1 MTAPRYQEFGPEAI
15 PRVTPADGVE
25 VKVIAGRVGDV
36 VGPIEQP
43 ATEPVYLDV
52 TLDAGARF
60 EHALPEDHTAFA
72 YVYEGQVRV
81 GESSPD
87 AAGSAA
93 TIEAPELAVLGPG
106 ARAVFEGRAPRSRLI
121 LIAGKPLREPVARY
135 GPFVMNTRAQIAE
148 AFADFQ
154 AGRF

>member
-15 PRVTPADGVE
+15 PRVTPASGVE
-25 VKVIAGRVGDV
+25 VKVIAGRVGEV
-36 VGPIEQP
+36 VGPIVQP
-43 ATEPVYLDV
+43 ATDPVYLDV

-60 EHALPEDHTAFA
+60 EHSLPEDHTAFA

-81 GESSPD
+81 GESSATP
-87 AAGSAA
+87 AATSA

-106 ARAVFEGRAPRSRLI
+106 LRVVLEGRAPRSRVI
-121 LIAGKPLREPVARY
+121 LVAARPLREPVARH

-154 AGRF
+154 EGRF